1 MKLAKVPHKILLV
14 DDEQAVLDVTT
25 RMLETLG
32 CKVTATS
39 SSVNAL
45 DLFRTDPDQFDLVIT
60 DMTMPNMTGDELASK
75 IMKIRPGMPVIL
87 YSGNGQIITED
98 IIKEMGIR
106 KFVQKPANMKDL
118 SETLSMILEVE

>member
-1 MKLAKVPHKILLV
+1 
-14 DDEQAVLDVTT
+14 
-25 RMLETLG
+25 MLEMLG
-32 CKVTATS
+32 YKVTATS

>member
-1 MKLAKVPHKILLV
+1 MKLAKEPRKILLV
-14 DDEQAVLDVTT
+14 DDETAVLDVTT
-25 RMLETLG
+25 RMLEMLG
-32 CKVTATS
+32 YKVTATS

-98 IIKEMGIR
+98 IIKER
-106 KFVQKPANMKDL
+106 NMLLVNIVVDGDR
-118 SETLSMILEVE
+118 

>member
-1 MKLAKVPHKILLV
+1 
-14 DDEQAVLDVTT
+14 
-25 RMLETLG
+25 
-32 CKVTATS
+32 
-39 SSVNAL
+39 
-45 DLFRTDPDQFDLVIT
+45 
-60 DMTMPNMTGDELASK
+60 
-75 IMKIRPGMPVIL
+75 MPVIL

>member
-1 MKLAKVPHKILLV
+1 MKLAKEPRKILLV
-14 DDEQAVLDVTT
+14 DDETAVLDVTT
-25 RMLETLG
+25 RMLEMLG
-32 CKVTATS
+32 YKVTATS